1 MGCILLVKSVLATC
15 KIDITLFSK
24 ITGNI
29 FMVLIDTLNDVWWYP
44 LQRSYKEIQG
54 TVFVS

>member
-29 FMVLIDTLNDVWWYP
+29 FMVLIDTLNDV
-44 LQRSYKEIQG
+44 
-54 TVFVS
+54 